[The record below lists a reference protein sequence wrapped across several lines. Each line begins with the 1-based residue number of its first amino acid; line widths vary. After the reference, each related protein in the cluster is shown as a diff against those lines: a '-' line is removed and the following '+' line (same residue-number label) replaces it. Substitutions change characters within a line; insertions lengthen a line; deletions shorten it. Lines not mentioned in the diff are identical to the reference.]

1 VWPQLKP
8 LSADDAASPEH
19 EILSILANRRFQ
31 ATFEADKLRNDRGNH
46 QRPLAN
52 LRGEELPM
60 LKTLTLAAALAG
72 ATLLAAPAS
81 AAPISAAPTAALA
94 LADGGKDLVQ
104 TVQYRRYG
112 GYRGGPRYGYRG
124 GYRGGRGGAIAGGI
138 AAGALGALA
147 AGALLA
153 PGPVYGGPVYVEPA
167 PVYVAPRA
175 YGYGASDVDAV
186 AYCSRKFRSYD
197 PETGTY
203 IASGGVVRACP

>member
-1 VWPQLKP
+1 M
-8 LSADDAASPEH
+8 
-19 EILSILANRRFQ
+19 I
-31 ATFEADKLRNDRGNH
+31 
-46 QRPLAN
+46 
-52 LRGEELPM
+52 
-60 LKTLTLAAALAG
+60 KTLTIAAALVG
-72 ATLLAAPAS
+72 ATLLAAPAT
-81 AAPISAAPTAALA
+81 AAPISATSSAALA

-124 GYRGGRGGAIAGGI
+124 GYYRGGRGAAVGAGI

-153 PGPVYGGPVYVEPA
+153 PGPVYGAPVYVEPA

-203 IASGGVVRACP
+203 IATGGVVRACP